1 MLQASPYLG
10 AFLGPF
16 AGNVVNVL
24 LPSLQ
29 LAYAVDV
36 QLAALSLTAYLV
48 PFAAAQFV
56 SGAIADRYG
65 RRRVL
70 ASGFATFSAASLG
83 CALAPTYGL
92 FLAAR
97 AAQGLA
103 NACTTPIL
111 MAELGDTVEPRRL
124 GRALGWF
131 GAANTAGLFFA
142 PLVSGALAP
151 WNWRLVFALLAAIC
165 APLPVLY
172 LQRKPRRGAGL
183 HPAVDLDHPRTPLRD
198 VLTPALGAL
207 CLCALLG
214 YLSLNGVGFL
224 VALNASAVFGL
235 GPRESG
241 VLLSCFGLAVMLAS
255 APAGHAVDRFG
266 SMPVTLTGTIVA
278 AVVLALL
285 PAAPAPWTIAALLL
299 AGGAAVAGLWA
310 GLTKLAV
317 QAAPGRRATATSWF
331 NAWKFIGYAAAPLLY
346 TPIYAAFGAGAAF
359 GVASGATAL
368 VLLPLAYLARIGVST
383 RAYPEPVA
391 TQYSAGRAGV

>member
-1 MLQASPYLG
+1 MLQAPPYLG

-65 RRRVL
+65 RPRVL

-131 GAANTAGLFFA
+131 GAANTAG
-142 PLVSGALAP
+142 
-151 WNWRLVFALLAAIC
+151 
-165 APLPVLY
+165 
-172 LQRKPRRGAGL
+172 
-183 HPAVDLDHPRTPLRD
+183 
-198 VLTPALGAL
+198 
-207 CLCALLG
+207 
-214 YLSLNGVGFL
+214 
-224 VALNASAVFGL
+224 
-235 GPRESG
+235 
-241 VLLSCFGLAVMLAS
+241 
-255 APAGHAVDRFG
+255 
-266 SMPVTLTGTIVA
+266 
-278 AVVLALL
+278 
-285 PAAPAPWTIAALLL
+285 
-299 AGGAAVAGLWA
+299 
-310 GLTKLAV
+310 
-317 QAAPGRRATATSWF
+317 
-331 NAWKFIGYAAAPLLY
+331 
-346 TPIYAAFGAGAAF
+346 
-359 GVASGATAL
+359 
-368 VLLPLAYLARIGVST
+368 
-383 RAYPEPVA
+383 YP
-391 TQYSAGRAGV
+391 